1 MGHTRPVSET
11 ILQRAKGDAEFRAAL
26 LAEAV
31 ELITDNDIPTAKSI
45 IRKYILASLGFTVL
59 AKQVGKKPE
68 SLMRMLSEKGNPT
81 MKNMAVLLATL
92 QRHEGIEL
100 HVKAT
105 R

>member
-11 ILQRAKGDAEFRAAL
+11 ILKRAQEDSEFRAAL

-31 ELITDNDIPTAKSI
+31 ELMADNDIPTAKSI
-45 IRKYILASLGFTVL
+45 IRKYILASIGFAAL
-59 AKQVGKKPE
+59 AKQIDKKPE
-68 SLMRMLSEKGNPT
+68 SLMRMLSDKGNPT
-81 MKNMAVLLATL
+81 MKNMAALLATL

-100 HVKAT
+100 HVTAT